1 VNATSQNSTSENG
14 KSDYYPER
22 EFVHGGD
29 FITEILFALEVTGD
43 WDVPG
48 DKGARVAMGAVAP
61 VPMKLSEA
69 VMGRWSLTQP
79 VKMAAAMANP
89 IAAEVFISI

>member
-1 VNATSQNSTSENG
+1 VNATSQNGACENG
-14 KSDYYPER
+14 KSDYCPDR

-29 FITEILFALEVTGD
+29 FITSILFALEVIGD

-48 DKGARVAMGAVAP
+48 AIGARVAIGAVAP

-69 VMGRWSLTQP
+69 AMGRWSLTQP
-79 VKMAAAMANP
+79 VKIAAAMANP
-89 IAAEVFISI
+89 IATEIFISI